1 MVGDISCEDWEGESH
16 EGSWNVP
23 GGNGSGNE
31 YVPHLLSLG
40 FMRTTETDLKQICA
54 HCSNH
59 A

>member
-40 FMRTTETDLKQICA
+40 FMRTT
-54 HCSNH
+54 
-59 A
+59 